1 MSDAIS
7 APLAPEGLRF
17 SIGRAFSMTFGV
29 LGRNFRAMALMLGAI
44 LPVVVYYLLRAEKE
58 GIGIDDIVKV
68 FD

>member
-1 MSDAIS
+1 MTDAIS
-7 APLAPEGLRF
+7 VQMLR
-17 SIGRAFSMTFGV
+17 
-29 LGRNFRAMALMLGAI
+29 AI